1 MPPPDR
7 IRRLTDRLEPR
18 LRRIVL
24 AALKDL
30 PAGLVETLTAAVEAQ
45 DVRGIL
51 AAIRE
56 MPTEEIRRVLLDAV
70 NGAKGI
76 TGATYG
82 IRFDLTDPNAVL
94 AAERHAAQLVT
105 EVTQETRRAIAAI
118 VADGIREGVPPREQ
132 ARQIA
137 RIVGLTERDARAV
150 DSLWRRMIAD
160 GVVQAQADS
169 RAQRY
174 ADRLLRARAENIAR
188 TETIRASTEGTR
200 QGWEAAAR
208 EGYVDTGTARIVWI
222 VTQDDRLCARCAPMA
237 GVAVGFTDKFTATTE
252 ATGDLAR
259 NKGGTAPYTGATRPL
274 GEHTTVEG
282 PPLHPRCRCSLGL
295 VV

>member
-1 MPPPDR
+1 MPPDR
-7 IRRLTDRLEPR
+7 IRRLVDRLEPR
-18 LRRIVL
+18 LRRVVL

-30 PAGLVETLTAAVEAQ
+30 PTGLVDVLTAAVESQ
-45 DVRGIL
+45 DIRAIL

-56 MPTEEIRRVLLDAV
+56 MPTEEIRRLLLDAI
-70 NGAKGI
+70 NGAKGL

-82 IRFDLTDPNAVL
+82 IRFDLVDPFAVQ

-105 EVTQETRRAIAAI
+105 GVTEETRRAIASI
-118 VADGIREGVPPREQ
+118 VADGIRDRIPPREQ
-132 ARQIA
+132 ARQIV
-137 RIVGLTERDARAV
+137 RIIGLTERDARAV
-150 DSLWRRMIAD
+150 DSLWRRMIED

-208 EGYVDTGTARIVWI
+208 EGYVDTATARIVWI
-222 VTQDDRLCARCAPMA
+222 VTQDDRLCSRCAPMA
-237 GVAVGFTDKFTATTE
+237 GVTVGFADKFTATTE
-252 ATGDLAR
+252 ATGNLSR
-259 NKGGTAPYTGATRPL
+259 NKGGTAPYMGATRPL
-274 GEHTTVEG
+274 GEHLTVEG